1 MTLSAPLPGAADWLA
16 PAAEADDDERTE
28 DEMREAEP
36 DDDADD
42 ARAADEADA
51 AAEVMAEPTTLVVW
65 AATDE
70 TAASVEATAS
80 ADEASVG
87 ATYWSWPVGE
97 GRASG
102 SVGAV

>member
-36 DDDADD
+36 
-42 ARAADEADA
+42 
-51 AAEVMAEPTTLVVW
+51 TLVVW